1 MDPPIVR
8 SRTVKR
14 RADQSQPLAAQPDT
28 GLVARAGRREQNKAD
43 KLRRI
48 RAAAY
53 DLFTTG
59 GFDDTTL
66 RQIAVR
72 AEVGFGTLFSYAS
85 NKRDL
90 LFLVVTDDLLEMNR
104 RAFDNV
110 PTDIPLLDQ
119 LLYVWQFFYT
129 FFDMQPTLARLTLR
143 ELNFYSEGE
152 QARKIYQGRDA
163 MMARLTALVTAARE
177 RGEIRTTTADARIA
191 RAIFAIYSSE
201 VRRWI
206 GDDNRDMASGMVEL
220 RQLLRLLITG
230 ITHPAGDPDSGN
242 TAAV

>member
-1 MDPPIVR
+1 VQFKK
-8 SRTVKR
+8 TVKR
-14 RADQSQPLAAQPDT
+14 KADQEEPLAAQPES
-28 GLVARAGRREQNKAD
+28 GPVAPAGRREQNKAD

-53 DLFTTG
+53 ELFTTE

-90 LFLVVTDDLLEMNR
+90 LFLVVTDDLLEMNSH
-104 RAFDNV
+104 AFDNV
-110 PTDIPLLDQ
+110 PADVPLLDQ
-119 LLYVWQFFYT
+119 LLYVWQIFYT
-129 FFDMQPTLARLTLR
+129 FFDAKPTLARLTLR

-152 QARKIYQGRDA
+152 QARKMYQGRDA
-163 MMARLTALVTAARE
+163 MMARLTRLITAARE
-177 RGEIRTTTADARIA
+177 RGEVRVTTADARIA

-201 VRRWI
+201 VRRWM
-206 GDDNRDMASGMVEL
+206 GEDNRDMASGMLEL

-230 ITHPAGDPDSGN
+230 ITNPGGDAGAG
-242 TAAV
+242 TVEAF